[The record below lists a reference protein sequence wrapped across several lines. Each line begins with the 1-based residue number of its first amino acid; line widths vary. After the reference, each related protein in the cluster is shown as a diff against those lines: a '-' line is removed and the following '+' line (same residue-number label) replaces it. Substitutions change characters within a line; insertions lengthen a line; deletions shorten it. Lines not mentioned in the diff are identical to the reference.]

1 MTIRAL
7 VVDDSVVM
15 QQLISA
21 VLSADPEIEV
31 VGRASDSREARAM
44 IKELDPDVITL
55 DIEMP
60 GMNGLEFL
68 EKIMT
73 LRPMPVVIISSHT
86 GNGTGAS
93 TEALRIGAF
102 ACLEKPRMD
111 DEEKIVEMR
120 KTVRYAAAA
129 APQYKARAAQPTGQS
144 ASVVSMK
151 SGSGPDVVAIGA
163 STGGVEALSTVLTQF
178 PENCP
183 PTVVTLHLPE
193 KFTKSFAER
202 LNRICAPSVYEA
214 SDGRPLKTGEVYIA
228 PGTHGH
234 LVVTGRHNLACKIRH
249 NDLRNGHRPSVDEL
263 FDSLV
268 PNAEKLKVSAAILT
282 GMGKDGAQG
291 MLALKHAGAHTIA
304 QDRST
309 SMVYGMPAAAAKIG
323 AVDKILPLPKIAKA
337 LLTESTGVN

>member
-21 VLSADPEIEV
+21 VLSADDEIEV
-31 VGRASDSREARAM
+31 VGLASNSQEARAM
-44 IKELDPDVITL
+44 IKQLDPDVITL

-86 GNGTGAS
+86 GTGTSTS
-93 TEALRIGAF
+93 TEALSIGAF

-111 DEEKIVEMR
+111 DEARIIEMR
-120 KTVRYAAAA
+120 TTVRNAAAA
-129 APQYKARAAQPTGQS
+129 APQYKARSTQPTTQPGPVVAISGDS
-144 ASVVSMK
+144 A
-151 SGSGPDVVAIGA
+151 PDIVAIGA
-163 STGGVEALSTVLTQF
+163 STGGVEALSAVLTQF
-178 PENCP
+178 PKNCP

-193 KFTKSFAER
+193 NFTKSFADR
-202 LNRICAPSVYEA
+202 LDRICAPAVYEA
-214 SDGRPLKTGEVYIA
+214 RDGQPLKTGEVYIA
-228 PGTHGH
+228 PGTRGH
-234 LVVTGRHNLACKIRH
+234 LVVSGRHNLTCKIC
-249 NDLRNGHRPSVDEL
+249 NDDLRNGHRPSVDEL

-268 PNAEKLKVSAAILT
+268 PNAEKQKVSAALLT

-291 MLALKHAGAHTIA
+291 MLALKKAGAHTIA
-304 QDRST
+304 QDKST
-309 SMVYGMPAAAAKIG
+309 SMVYGMPAAAANIG
-323 AVDKILPLPKIAKA
+323 AVNRVLPLPRIAKA
-337 LLTESTGVN
+337 LLTESIGVN